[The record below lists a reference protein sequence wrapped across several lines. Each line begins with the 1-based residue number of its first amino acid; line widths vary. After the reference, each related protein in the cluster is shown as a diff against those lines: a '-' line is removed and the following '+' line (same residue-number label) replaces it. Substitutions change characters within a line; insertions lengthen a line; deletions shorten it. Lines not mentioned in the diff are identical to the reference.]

1 MRVLGFAL
9 LHHASSKESHKIRCA
24 SDLFQIHTLQFA
36 AGNETV
42 QRESWILSMECG
54 ASLVHNIL
62 LLLVLLLIL
71 CTRVF
76 KSVLTATA
84 SGLGCLW

>member
-1 MRVLGFAL
+1 MQAL
-9 LHHASSKESHKIRCA
+9 RNHTKSDVHEICFIYA

-42 QRESWILSMECG
+42 QRGSWILSMECG

-62 LLLVLLLIL
+62 LVVLLLLIL
-71 CTRVF
+71 FIR
-76 KSVLTATA
+76 
-84 SGLGCLW
+84 

>member
-1 MRVLGFAL
+1 MQAL
-9 LHHASSKESHKIRCA
+9 RNRTK
-24 SDLFQIHTLQFA
+24 SDVHQICFRYTHCFA